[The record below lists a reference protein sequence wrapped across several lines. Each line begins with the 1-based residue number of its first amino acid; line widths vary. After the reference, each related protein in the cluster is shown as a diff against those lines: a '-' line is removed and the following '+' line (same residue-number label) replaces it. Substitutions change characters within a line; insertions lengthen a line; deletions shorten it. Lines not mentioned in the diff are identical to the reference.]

1 MSFTA
6 TYDVAKDADAR
17 AAVGADLRL
26 TPVDPATPLPPLGPD
41 VAATTP
47 VRLVPAR
54 LDPDRKSIL
63 AIDVPSYLA
72 TATVA
77 PVILAGEG
85 PAALARHPDG
95 VLVDAETAKVF
106 EVGPGDLLPVSIFP
120 DDREG
125 ANDLELRVVGV
136 FSSFPPTAPPA
147 ELVAA
152 VDTLPRASTVPPDFY
167 LARLSTPGASGAVA
181 ERLRATPSG
190 NEFGIATATERTQR
204 GLTALN
210 LAGLSAIESI
220 GAGLMAALGLA
231 VLGVFLILERR
242 REIAVLRSIG
252 ADDRQILIAPALEA
266 GVAVLGSIAIGVPVG
281 LGLGVLAVRVL
292 GLFFTLPPPLL
303 VVPVAGVVALVGG
316 VVGASVVALSLT
328 LLIVSRGRVAAA
340 LRGA

>member
-1 MSFTA
+1 
-6 TYDVAKDADAR
+6 
-17 AAVGADLRL
+17 
-26 TPVDPATPLPPLGPD
+26 
-41 VAATTP
+41 
-47 VRLVPAR
+47 
-54 LDPDRKSIL
+54 
-63 AIDVPSYLA
+63 
-72 TATVA
+72 
-77 PVILAGEG
+77 
-85 PAALARHPDG
+85 
-95 VLVDAETAKVF
+95 VDAETAKVF